1 MKNGSGQ
8 SNFKNIFRTLS
19 SRNYRLFFGGQS
31 ISLIGTWIQQLAMG
45 WLVYDMTGSVFIL
58 GLVGFVSRIPTL
70 VLAPYAGVI
79 ADRFNKYRLLLLTQI
94 LAMVQSTILTVLL
107 FAHVIE
113 VWHLV
118 ALGLMLGII
127 NSFDMPIRQSFIVE
141 MIEKKEDL
149 SNAIALNSAMVNGA
163 RLIGPTIAGIL
174 VAAVGEGW
182 CFLLNSISFIAVIGS
197 ILMMKIIFV
206 QPEKKDTTSSREL
219 IDGFKYA
226 FGFMPIKYILLLLA
240 LVSLMGMPYQVLMPV
255 FAKDILKGGPNAL
268 GFLMAAVGVG
278 ALIGTL
284 FLASKKSV
292 LGYGRNIAIS
302 AAVFGGALI
311 IFSLSNVFWLS
322 MLILPV
328 VGIGMMIQITSSN
341 TLLQTLTDD
350 DKRGRVMS
358 LYSMAFMGMVPLGS
372 LLTGFMADHIGVPLT
387 VLFGGVCCIIG
398 AIIFYIKL
406 PVLRKLV
413 RPIYIEKNI
422 ITLGVN

>member
-206 QPEKKDTTSSREL
+206 QPEKKDTSSSREL